1 MKKSEVLKGFFNYA
15 FIAFF
20 GTISYVFINYKKLEI
35 YETSVLV
42 CVAFACALFIFLI
55 SDGASDE

>member
-20 GTISYVFINYKKLEI
+20 GTISYAFINYKKLEI
-35 YETSVLV
+35 YETLV
-42 CVAFACALFIFLI
+42 CVAFVCALFIFLI
-55 SDGASDE
+55 ADGASDE

>member
-20 GTISYVFINYKKLEI
+20 GTISYAFISYKKLEI
-35 YETSVLV
+35 YETAVLV
-42 CVAFACALFIFLI
+42 CVAFVCALFIFLI
-55 SDGASDE
+55 ADGASDD